1 MINMG
6 YVKLCEML
14 FVYICLALT
23 RIPKNIQERIENF
36 FNLSEFEDLHIFD
49 RNFLLKQ
56 KY

>member
-23 RIPKNIQERIENF
+23 RIPKNIQERKEHF
-36 FNLSEFEDLHIFD
+36 LNLSEFEDLNIFD